1 MRVTAAGGGWIM
13 MARTAGARSR
23 RRHQGPPPTGGARI
37 KQTAFAFVTFVA
49 VTAAISTANAAGV
62 DHLKTGTAFD
72 IAQQYADGGTFGGV
86 TSGTT
91 GSALWASRRSHH

>member
-1 MRVTAAGGGWIM
+1 MKA
-13 MARTAGARSR
+13 
-23 RRHQGPPPTGGARI
+23 
-37 KQTAFAFVTFVA
+37 TAFAFVTFVA

-91 GSALWASRRSHH
+91 GSALEVARDSMNFLGSPDRIASRWPLAPILAQGD

>member
-1 MRVTAAGGGWIM
+1 MKA
-13 MARTAGARSR
+13 S
-23 RRHQGPPPTGGARI
+23 
-37 KQTAFAFVTFVA
+37 AFAFVTFLA

-72 IAQQYADGGTFGGV
+72 VARQYADGGTFGGV

-91 GSALWASRRSHH
+91 GSTLEVARDSLNFLGSSDRIASRWPVTPILAQGD

>member
-1 MRVTAAGGGWIM
+1 MKA
-13 MARTAGARSR
+13 
-23 RRHQGPPPTGGARI
+23 
-37 KQTAFAFVTFVA
+37 TAFAFVTFVA

-91 GSALWASRRSHH
+91 GSALEVARDSMNFLGSPNRIASRWPLAPILAQGD

>member
-1 MRVTAAGGGWIM
+1 MKA
-13 MARTAGARSR
+13 S
-23 RRHQGPPPTGGARI
+23 
-37 KQTAFAFVTFVA
+37 AFAFVTFLA

-72 IAQQYADGGTFGGV
+72 VAQQYADGGTFGGV

-91 GSALWASRRSHH
+91 GSTLEVARDSMNFLGSPDRIASRWPLAPILAQGD